1 MKIKDIL
8 AKGQPTLSFEVFPP
22 KEEKLS
28 KSPSKTEASHLIPRM
43 GKNWLT
49 IMYSE
54 NSVPGKDIREVW
66 PTTFGFMIS
75 THTNHRK

>member
-1 MKIKDIL
+1 MTVPAEGGEAVEIPLKNGGFASYSPDGKKL
-8 AKGQPTLSFEVFPP
+8 AY
-22 KEEKLS
+22 
-28 KSPSKTEASHLIPRM
+28 
-43 GKNWLT
+43 N
-49 IMYSE
+49 MYSE